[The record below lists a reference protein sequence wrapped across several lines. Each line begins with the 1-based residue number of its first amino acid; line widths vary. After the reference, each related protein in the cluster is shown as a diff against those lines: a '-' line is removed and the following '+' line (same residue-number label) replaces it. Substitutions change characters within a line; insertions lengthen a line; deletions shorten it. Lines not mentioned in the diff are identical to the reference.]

1 MTPTILAIDPGTDKS
16 GVIFWHDGLVPGD
29 RAAEVVDNK
38 VLLERIRDN
47 EYPASHFAIEQIRSY
62 GMAIGAT
69 TLDTVEWCGRLIEA
83 WVWMKLNAFDAD
95 LGINFEERVLRIPR
109 LEIKVHLCGSARAK
123 DQNIRQALIDRLGP
137 PGTKKNPGPTY
148 GVTSHMWS
156 ALAVAVTAHDKL
168 KEQGE

>member
-1 MTPTILAIDPGTDKS
+1 
-16 GVIFWHDGLVPGD
+16 V
-29 RAAEVVDNK
+29 RQ
-38 VLLERIRDN
+38 R
-47 EYPASHFAIEQIRSY
+47 
-62 GMAIGAT
+62 
-69 TLDTVEWCGRLIEA
+69 
-83 WVWMKLNAFDAD
+83 
-95 LGINFEERVLRIPR
+95 
-109 LEIKVHLCGSARAK
+109 RAK